1 MGMDIER
8 PDLKKKR
15 QQKRILYGGLIAVA
29 LVAFTFAIF
38 SLEPAAKSVSRQSIW
53 PGTVERGTMIRQVRG
68 PGTLVPKEVRWITTS
83 VDGRVETRLLQPGVE
98 VQPDSVILE
107 LINPQIEQQLEDAR
121 LALNAAE
128 ARLADLRVQLENDLL
143 SQHAQAAAV
152 ESDYQEATLEVEANE
167 ELAKDGLIPEIDLK
181 RSRIRETQLERR
193 REIEGQRLDKAQES
207 ILSQIAAERA
217 QLAQAQGLL
226 ALRQEQSES
235 LQVRAGISGVLQE
248 VPVEVGERV
257 QPGTVLARVAKP
269 TDLKAELRIAETQ
282 AKDIEIGLPA
292 RIDTRNGVVAGHV
305 SRVDPAVREGTVLVD
320 VEVDEALPPGARPD
334 LSVDGTIQI
343 EKLDDVL
350 YVGRPTYGQA
360 NSQVELFKIV
370 EDGEMAIRVPV
381 RLGRA
386 SVDTIEVVEGLEEGD
401 QVILS
406 DTSQFDDVDRIKLE

>member
-1 MGMDIER
+1 MDIER

-15 QQKRILYGGLIAVA
+15 QKKRILYGGLIVVALAVA
-29 LVAFTFAIF
+29 TIAIA

-68 PGTLVPKEVRWITTS
+68 PGTLVPKEIRWITTS
-83 VDGRVETRLLQPGVE
+83 VDGRVEARLLEPGVE
-98 VQPDSVILE
+98 VTPDSIILE
-107 LINPQIEQQLEDAR
+107 LINPQLEQQLEDAR

-128 ARLADLRVQLENDLL
+128 ADLADLQVQLENDFL
-143 SQHAQAAAV
+143 SQQAQAAAV
-152 ESDYQEATLEVEANE
+152 ESEYQEAALEVEANE
-167 ELAKDGLIPEIDLK
+167 ELSKDGLIPEIDLK

-193 REIEGQRLDKAQES
+193 VGIEGQRLDKAQES
-207 ILSQIAAERA
+207 ILSQMAAERA
-217 QLAQAQGLL
+217 QLAQARALL
-226 ALRQEQSES
+226 ALRQEQADS

-269 TDLKAELRIAETQ
+269 SDLKAELRIAETQ

-292 RIDTRNGVVAGHV
+292 RIDTRNGVVIGHV

-320 VEVDEALPPGARPD
+320 VQMDEPLPPGARPD

-386 SVDTIEVVEGLEEGD
+386 SVDTIEVIEGLVEGD

-406 DTSQFDDVDRIKLE
+406 DTSQYDDVDRIKLE

>member
-1 MGMDIER
+1 MDNER
-8 PDLKKKR
+8 PDLKKNR
-15 QQKRILYGGLIAVA
+15 QNKRIHNGGLIVVALAVA
-29 LVAFTFAIF
+29 TIAIA

-68 PGTLVPKEVRWITTS
+68 PGTLVPKEIRWITTS
-83 VDGRVETRLLQPGVE
+83 VDGRVEARLLEPGVE
-98 VQPDSVILE
+98 VTPDSIILE
-107 LINPQIEQQLEDAR
+107 LINPQLEQQLEDAR

-128 ARLADLRVQLENDLL
+128 ADLADLQVQLENDFL
-143 SQHAQAAAV
+143 SQQAEAAAV
-152 ESDYQEATLEVEANE
+152 ESEYQEAALEVEANE
-167 ELAKDGLIPEIDLK
+167 ELSKDGLIPEIDLK

-193 REIEGQRLDKAQES
+193 VGIEGQRLDKAQES
-207 ILSQIAAERA
+207 ILSQMAAERA
-217 QLAQAQGLL
+217 QLAQARALL
-226 ALRQEQSES
+226 ALRQEQADS

-269 TDLKAELRIAETQ
+269 SDLKAELRIAETQ

-292 RIDTRNGVVAGHV
+292 RIDTRNGVVIGHV

-320 VEVDEALPPGARPD
+320 VQMDEPLPPGARPD

-386 SVDTIEVVEGLEEGD
+386 SVDTIEVIEGLVEGD

-406 DTSQFDDVDRIKLE
+406 DTSQYDDVDRIKLE